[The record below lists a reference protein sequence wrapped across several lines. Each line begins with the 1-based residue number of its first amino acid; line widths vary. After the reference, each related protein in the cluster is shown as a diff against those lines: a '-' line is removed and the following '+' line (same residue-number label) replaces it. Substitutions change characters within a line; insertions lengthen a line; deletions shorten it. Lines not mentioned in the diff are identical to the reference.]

1 MGQLLIS
8 VYHIWL
14 FYPINPWK
22 NRVASRL
29 NMSWEIYSSSC
40 LLRINYWYAFI
51 MFSTCYFSCCTISV
65 TMPAIRADDSGSE
78 HNDPSWR
85 KRSTR
90 RKTSQPYPSP
100 DSDHLS
106 QVHTRP
112 RQPHA
117 EECIISSE
125 AAISSSDS
133 VKLTSVHPAQS
144 KSVEPVTV
152 QGVTLRPT
160 VAFDTFWR
168 FAAER
173 QAIDD
178 RRRAGEPAP

>member
-1 MGQLLIS
+1 
-8 VYHIWL
+8 
-14 FYPINPWK
+14 
-22 NRVASRL
+22 
-29 NMSWEIYSSSC
+29 
-40 LLRINYWYAFI
+40 
-51 MFSTCYFSCCTISV
+51 
-65 TMPAIRADDSGSE
+65 MPAIRADDSGSE
-78 HNDPSWR
+78 YNDPSDIPNKAW

-100 DSDHLS
+100 DSESDVS
-106 QVHTRP
+106 QVHK
-112 RQPHA
+112 QSHA

-133 VKLTSVHPAQS
+133 VKLTSVHPPQS
-144 KSVEPVTV
+144 KFVEPVTPVTV
-152 QGVTLRPT
+152 QGITLRPT